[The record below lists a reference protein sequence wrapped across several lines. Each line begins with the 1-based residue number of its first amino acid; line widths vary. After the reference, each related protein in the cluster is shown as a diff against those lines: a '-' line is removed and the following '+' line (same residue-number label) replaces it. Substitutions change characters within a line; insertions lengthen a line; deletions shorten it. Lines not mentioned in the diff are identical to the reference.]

1 MFPKGNTA
9 IAFQSVFIASP
20 RWPQECKYS
29 TLLGKEGRIQVRHG
43 GNALLIGRHNR
54 KVLSSLRKN
63 GKEVY
68 QMEEIGRPN
77 LCLKPESQ
85 AE

>member
-20 RWPQECKYS
+20 RWPQEYS
-29 TLLGKEGRIQVRHG
+29 TLLRKERRIQVRHG
-43 GNALLIGRHNR
+43 GNTLLVGRHNR

-68 QMEEIGRPN
+68 QMEEIDRPN
-77 LCLKPESQ
+77 LCLKLESQ